1 MRTTDAA
8 HRAMSDLHEA
18 VAPDLLRY
26 FLRRVSSPEDAADL
40 LAESFYVA
48 WRRKS
53 RLPVDASEQ
62 QMWMFGIAHNVL
74 RNGMR
79 AARRQAALAAELRE
93 TLALSPEAV
102 HDSGGEERERV
113 RDALATLPAD
123 QAELV
128 RLIHWEG
135 FTVIEAARILS
146 VRESTARGRYQRARL
161 TLRVSL
167 AESVGDFSAQVTSK
181 VR

>member
-53 RLPVDASEQ
+53 RLPINASEQ
-62 QMWMFGIAHNVL
+62 RMWMFGIANNML
-74 RNGMR
+74 RNGKR

-93 TLALSPEAV
+93 ALAVSRGDI
-102 HDSGGEERERV
+102 HDHETGVRDLV

-161 TLRVSL
+161 TLRASL
-167 AESVGDFSAQVTSK
+167 GVPASERVTT
-181 VR
+181 

>member
-53 RLPVDASEQ
+53 RLPINASEKR
-62 QMWMFGIAHNVL
+62 MWMFGIANNVL
-74 RNGMR
+74 RNGKR

-93 TLALSPEAV
+93 ALAVSRGDIHDPEAGV
-102 HDSGGEERERV
+102 RDLV

-161 TLRVSL
+161 TLRASL
-167 AESVGDFSAQVTSK
+167 GVPASERVTT
-181 VR
+181 

>member
-1 MRTTDAA
+1 MRAA
-8 HRAMSDLHEA
+8 GPVHRMMSDVHEA

-40 LAESFYVA
+40 LAETFLVA
-48 WRRKS
+48 WRRRS
-53 RLPVDASEQ
+53 RLPFDATEQ
-62 QMWMFGIAHNVL
+62 RMWMFGIANNVL
-74 RNGMR
+74 RNGKR

-93 TLALSPEAV
+93 TLIVTPGETSAAADVRELVRAALT
-102 HDSGGEERERV
+102 
-113 RDALATLPAD
+113 TLPAN

-128 RLIHWEG
+128 RLIHWDG

-161 TLRVSL
+161 TLRGSL
-167 AESVGDFSAQVTSK
+167 AESVGDFSTQVGS
-181 VR
+181 

>member
-53 RLPVDASEQ
+53 RLPINASEQ
-62 QMWMFGIAHNVL
+62 RMWMFGIANNVL
-74 RNGMR
+74 RNGKR

-93 TLALSPEAV
+93 ALAVSRGDIHDPEAGV
-102 HDSGGEERERV
+102 RDLV

-161 TLRVSL
+161 TLRASL
-167 AESVGDFSAQVTSK
+167 GVPASERVTT
-181 VR
+181 